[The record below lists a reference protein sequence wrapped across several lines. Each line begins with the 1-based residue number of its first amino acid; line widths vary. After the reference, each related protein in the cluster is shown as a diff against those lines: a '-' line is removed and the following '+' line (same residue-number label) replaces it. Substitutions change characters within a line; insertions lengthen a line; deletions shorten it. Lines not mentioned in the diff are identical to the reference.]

1 MAGRLIYVTGGV
13 RSGKSRFAVEEA
25 LGLGENGTV
34 TFIATAA
41 VPGSDPDFIR
51 RIAAHKAERTAG
63 WSTIEAGTDLGAAL
77 RQAAASDVVILDD
90 MTQWASRMLSG
101 AGDAGKTGF
110 RAIAEA
116 AAEIAISAF
125 FEAVDEISATV
136 IVVTS
141 EVGSGV
147 SPRTRL
153 GNVFADVLGVMNR
166 RMAERSDEAH
176 LLVSGIPVRLK

>member
-1 MAGRLIYVTGGV
+1 M
-13 RSGKSRFAVEEA
+13 
-25 LGLGENGTV
+25 
-34 TFIATAA
+34 TFVATAA
-41 VPGSDPDFIR
+41 VPGEDTDFGR
-51 RIAAHKAERTAG
+51 RIAAHQAERPGG
-63 WSTIEAGTDLGAAL
+63 WSTIEAGTNIGAAL
-77 RQAAASDVVILDD
+77 RQASASDVVIIDD
-90 MTQWASRMLSG
+90 MTQWASRMLRGS
-101 AGDAGKTGF
+101 GDARKTGF

-116 AAEIAISAF
+116 AAEIAISTL
-125 FEAVDEISATV
+125 FESLDEISATV